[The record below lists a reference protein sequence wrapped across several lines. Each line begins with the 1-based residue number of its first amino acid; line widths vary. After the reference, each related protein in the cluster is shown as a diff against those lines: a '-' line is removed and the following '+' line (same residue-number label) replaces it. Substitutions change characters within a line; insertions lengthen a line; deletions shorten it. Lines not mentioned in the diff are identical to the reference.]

1 MRSKGRTCRRSLPGA
16 LAVLLC
22 LGAAP
27 ANAAEHASASS
38 TTRFLASFSG
48 PTRKASKS
56 FSSPVELLI
65 RYQRIGWLDKIDD
78 ELFPKWEQWFMD
90 VEESHTSLPK
100 CFSRAV

>member
-56 FSSPVELLI
+56 FSSPVELLS
-65 RYQRIGWLDKIDD
+65 YVVPAAHAQ
-78 ELFPKWEQWFMD
+78 
-90 VEESHTSLPK
+90 VESQQTPQVRSLASAL
-100 CFSRAV
+100 CAAGDAARG